1 MSFVSEVLIVLPIHS
16 FIHLFSVDLL
26 QGMEIVMS
34 IIAQEKSSSI
44 QYIHVKL
51 YQYV

>member
-1 MSFVSEVLIVLPIHS
+1 MCICVCIHS
-16 FIHLFSVDLL
+16 FIYFSVDLL
-26 QGMEIVMS
+26 QDMEIVMS
-34 IIAQEKSSSI
+34 IIVQEKEKNSSI